1 VLMLRF
7 EYGKELYD
15 DLVGKLKRV
24 SARVPIHVDVF
35 RRNVDVYVIAL
46 DDGFSSAFVYAAYLR
61 AKEKGLKPSL
71 AYVRYIDEGFLPE
84 EVRKLGEKWAH
95 GKLSYEEIEKLK
107 GMTITE
113 HVFSK
118 W

>member
-1 VLMLRF
+1 MLLLRF

-15 DLVGKLKRV
+15 DLVSKVKRV
-24 SARVPIHVDVF
+24 SRRTPIHVDVF
-35 RRNVDVYVIAL
+35 RRRVDVYVIAL
-46 DDGFSSAFVYAAYLR
+46 DDGFSCAFVYAAYLR
-61 AKEKGLKPSL
+61 AKEKGLKAFL
-71 AYVRYIDEGFLPE
+71 AYVRSIDESFLPDD
-84 EVRKLGEKWAH
+84 VKRLGEKWAH
-95 GKLSYEEIEKLK
+95 GKLSWEEIEKLK

>member
-1 VLMLRF
+1 MLLLRF

-15 DLVGKLKRV
+15 DLVSKVKRV
-24 SARVPIHVDVF
+24 RRRTPIHVDVF
-35 RRNVDVYVIAL
+35 RRNVAVYVIAL
-46 DDGFSSAFVYAAYLR
+46 DDGFSCAFVYAAYLR

-71 AYVRYIDEGFLPE
+71 AYVRYIDEGFLPDD
-84 EVRKLGEKWAH
+84 VKRLGEKWAH
-95 GKLSYEEIEKLK
+95 GKLSWEEIEKLK

-113 HVFSK
+113 HVFSR

>member
-1 VLMLRF
+1 VLLLRF
-7 EYGKELYD
+7 EYDRDLYN
-15 DLVGKLKRV
+15 DLVSKLKRV

-35 RRNVDVYVIAL
+35 RRNVDVYVLAL
-46 DDGFSSAFVYAAYLR
+46 DDGFSCAFLYAAYLR

-71 AYVRYIDEGFLPE
+71 AYVRFIDEGFLPDDVKE
-84 EVRKLGEKWAH
+84 LGRKWAH
-95 GKLSYEEIEKLK
+95 GKLSWKEIEKLK
-107 GMTITE
+107 GMSITE